1 MGPFQ
6 TQVADSEARKAAR
19 RAAVA
24 LRVSGPAPA
33 VQTSSSAG
41 SEPSA
46 AAAPTVTALSGQEP
60 VSTDGAN
67 GTSSYFDDY
76 GMADAAVNATSV
88 TFSSPLTFSNVSMAA
103 NGDILANT
111 VGQVSH
117 TLGSYDSLE
126 GYKSILQSP
135 ETWVHHPDRTLRSCD
150 PLIGHESPWASSSED

>member
-1 MGPFQ
+1 MSN
-6 TQVADSEARKAAR
+6 A
-19 RAAVA
+19 
-24 LRVSGPAPA
+24 APA

-60 VSTDGAN
+60 VSTGGVN
-67 GTSSYFDDY
+67 GTSSFFDDY

-111 VGQVSH
+111 VGQVGH

-126 GYKSILQSP
+126 LRVEGYKNILQSLQ
-135 ETWVHHPDRTLRSCD
+135 TLVHHPDRTVCACD
-150 PLIGHESPWASSSED
+150 QLIGREVPLDVQL